1 MLMHIIEKN
10 DDCSKEGVYMVLR
23 KIYLERLKKWREKQ
37 LIKVI
42 SGVRRCGKSTLLA
55 QYIDYLLSEGIGN
68 EQIVSVNLE
77 DVEYEHLLNYKA
89 LYDYIKERLCKD
101 RYTYV
106 FIDEIQQCSS
116 FEKAVDSLFI
126 KDKVDVY
133 ITGSNAYLLSGELAT
148 LLSGRYIEI
157 NMLPLSFLEHMD
169 FLNWED
175 SFLPAYLPMPL
186 GPNLRAEFDIYL
198 RYGSFPYVSQLER
211 DDAVIKTYID
221 GIYSTILIKDVAM
234 REGISDISVLEG
246 VVKFLC
252 NNIGSPVSIKKV
264 SDTINSSGRNIS
276 VNTVEKY
283 VRALT
288 DSFIFYKADRFDIKG
303 RQHLKTLGKYYLV
316 DTGLRNMLLSGS
328 SPDLGHQLEN
338 IVYLEL
344 LRRGNRVNIGKLAE
358 KEVDFVS
365 NNVDG
370 ICYYQVA
377 ATVMDEN
384 TLDRELAPLR
394 KIPDHHPKYLLTL
407 DDIITNANHDGIR
420 QINVLNWLLFN
431 NDAG

>member
-1 MLMHIIEKN
+1 
-10 DDCSKEGVYMVLR
+10 MVLR